1 LSGYL
6 SGSYNAVW
14 GSFYNN
20 AKDFKVDVK
29 TQFQLKKQN
38 KTNKQKKL
46 KDYSQLACMFAPV

>member
-6 SGSYNAVW
+6 SGSCNAVW

-29 TQFQLKKQN
+29 TQFKLKKTKQN
-38 KTNKQKKL
+38 KQTKKNL
-46 KDYSQLACMFAPV
+46 KTTAN